1 MADME
6 KPDFDALLKKYC
18 KGECTPEELDFIES
32 WYMQYNTDAELLSQS
47 DLENEVAMMTNSI
60 APKAQL
66 LADHNQP
73 SVLKRLRL
81 PLGIA
86 ASILVIFSIG
96 YLLLPARQKEQ
107 GLAKNSEA
115 PISPGKQAA
124 SLTLANGKKI
134 NLSEELAGILA
145 EEADVT
151 ITKTS
156 NGELIYEVKGAQGK
170 SSGFNTLATANG
182 ETYRVKLPDGSMVWL
197 NAASSLKYPVSF
209 RNSAQRVV
217 HLSGEA
223 YFEIAKDRMHPFIV
237 KSREQQ
243 VEVLGTHFNISAY
256 HDEPSV
262 LTTLLEGSVRLKP
275 EHGTAKVLMP
285 GQLAELTDSGIKIL
299 QADTRSVTAWKDGY
313 FRFRNESLQSVMRKI
328 SRWYNVE
335 VVFEKGLPE
344 DTYTGAVARH
354 GNINEVLQIMEGSN
368 NIHFTI
374 KERRIT
380 VSK

>member
-1 MADME
+1 ME
-6 KPDFDALLKKYC
+6 KPDFDALLEKYR

-66 LADHNQP
+66 TADHDQP
-73 SVLKRLRL
+73 SVLRRLRL
-81 PLGIA
+81 PLSIA
-86 ASILVIFSIG
+86 ATIVVIFSIG
-96 YLLLPARQKEQ
+96 YLLLPGRQKEQ
-107 GLAKNSEA
+107 GLAKKSEA
-115 PISPGKQAA
+115 PIIPGKQTA

-134 NLSEELAGILA
+134 FLSDVLAGKLA
-145 EEADVT
+145 QEADVT

-156 NGELIYEVKGAQGK
+156 NGELIYEIKGVQGK

-197 NAASSLKYPVSF
+197 NTASSLKYPISF
-209 RNSAQRVV
+209 RNSDERIVE
-217 HLSGEA
+217 LSGEA
-223 YFEIAKDRMHPFIV
+223 YFEISKDRRHPFIV
-237 KSREQQ
+237 KSRGQQ
-243 VEVLGTHFNISAY
+243 VEVLGTHFNINSY
-256 HDEPSV
+256 GDEPAV
-262 LTTLLEGSVRLKP
+262 RTTLLEGSVRLKP
-275 EHGTAKVLMP
+275 EHGTAKVLKP
-285 GQLAELTDSGIKIL
+285 GQQAELTDSGIKIL

-313 FRFRNESLQSVMRKI
+313 FRFRDESLQSVMRKI

-335 VVFEKGLPE
+335 VVIEKGLP
-344 DTYTGAVARH
+344 DDSYSGAVTRH
-354 GNINEVLQIMEGSN
+354 GNINQVLQIMEGSN

-374 KERRIT
+374 KERRII